1 MPRKPMPVDQQRSQL
16 LFQRLSRAIHRL
28 SERPLPE
35 NVHHFRTT
43 VRRIETLLDTL
54 VEEPGRSQRKLLKR
68 LARLRRRAGKV
79 RDLDVQMAALR
90 SLKLGGEANR
100 KARLMRRLTE
110 ERAVQERKLLASFDE
125 DTLRSIRKRLL
136 RVSEGLPQVSTG
148 ESADATGHTAGNAPF
163 DPVELALNRFAQ
175 VSREHGAP
183 SESTLHEYRMACKR
197 IRYIAEMAGK
207 DPRAK
212 QVIAHL
218 KAMQDAIGSWH
229 DWDVLTRR
237 AEKLF
242 EGEETPPIVSAL
254 RNVTH
259 AKLSEALR
267 VSSESK
273 RELLGLLRPGSA
285 SSSRKPAR
293 PARAA
298 ERAATA

>member
-1 MPRKPMPVDQQRSQL
+1 MPVDQQRSQL
-16 LFQRLSRAIHRL
+16 LFQRLSRAIRKL

-54 VEEPGRSQRKLLKR
+54 VDKPGRSQRKLLKR
-68 LARLRRRAGKV
+68 LGSLRRRAGKV

-90 SLKLGGEANR
+90 SLKLGGEAAR
-100 KARLMRRLTE
+100 KARLMRELTQ
-110 ERAVQERKLLASFDE
+110 ERAVRERKLLESFDE
-125 DTLRSIRKRLL
+125 ATLRSIRKRLL
-136 RVSEGLPQVSTG
+136 RVSEDLPQVASP
-148 ESADATGHTAGNAPF
+148 ESADASGRRDGNAPF

-207 DPRAK
+207 DPRARH
-212 QVIAHL
+212 VIAHL

-242 EGEETPPIVSAL
+242 DREESPPIVSAL

-267 VSSESK
+267 ISADSK
-273 RELLGLLRPGSA
+273 RVLLALARPASA
-285 SSSRKPAR
+285 SASRKPAR
-293 PARAA
+293 PARAV

>member
-1 MPRKPMPVDQQRSQL
+1 MPVDQQRSYL
-16 LFQRLSRAIHRL
+16 LFQRLSRAIRRL

-68 LARLRRRAGKV
+68 LGRLRRQAGKV
-79 RDLDVQMAALR
+79 RDLDVQLAALR
-90 SLKLGGEANR
+90 SLKLGGEAAR
-100 KARLMRRLTE
+100 KARLMRELTE
-110 ERAVQERKLLASFDE
+110 ERAVRERKLLASFDE
-125 DTLRSIRKRLL
+125 DTLRSLRKRLV
-136 RVSEGLPQVSTG
+136 RVSEDLPQVGTA
-148 ESADATGHTAGNAPF
+148 ESADGSGRNDRSAF
-163 DPVELALNRFAQ
+163 DPVELALDRFAQ

-212 QVIAHL
+212 AVIAHL

-242 EGEETPPIVSAL
+242 EGEEAPPIVSAL
-254 RNVTH
+254 RNVNG

-267 VSSESK
+267 VSAESK
-273 RELLGLLRPGSA
+273 RELLALGRAISA
-285 SSSRKPAR
+285 SASRKPAH
-293 PARAA
+293 PARPA